1 MTLVTETQVEI
12 TVRDNSN
19 QQVLG
24 TLFVDSNG
32 ILYKRIWLEVELVVI
47 QFDVPFLIEKHN
59 QQVQE

>member
-32 ILYKRIWLEVELVVI
+32 ILYKRIWLDVEFESSDSV
-47 QFDVPFLIEKHN
+47 FDSVFN
-59 QQVQE
+59 